1 MSLFNKKESKLS
13 NYLDGYKKTNKSLA
27 VKITELLGGYSAN
40 NDDIYEVKPKRKF
53 FKKKDNNK
61 MLNEKNEKFKEDEIV
76 VRNQILKY

>member
-40 NDDIYEVKPKRKF
+40 NDDIYEDCFCKRGKS
-53 FKKKDNNK
+53 
-61 MLNEKNEKFKEDEIV
+61 
-76 VRNQILKY
+76 

>member
-40 NDDIYEVKPKRKF
+40 NDDIYEDGAMEAYVKSKVK
-53 FKKKDNNK
+53 
-61 MLNEKNEKFKEDEIV
+61 
-76 VRNQILKY
+76 

>member
-40 NDDIYEVKPKRKF
+40 NDDIYEDCFCKRGKSWAIF
-53 FKKKDNNK
+53 QNIF
-61 MLNEKNEKFKEDEIV
+61 
-76 VRNQILKY
+76 